1 MPFEKGKVSNPH
13 GASKQKRQKIRELRH
28 LFKQKTVKKAV
39 EAIEQSLDDPDTRL
53 TAAKMVL
60 ECVYGKPTQIIATED
75 GTPLVAVI
83 RDA

>member
-1 MPFEKGKVSNPH
+1 MPLPKGVSGNPA
-13 GASKQKRQKIRELRH
+13 GTSKQKRQKIRELRH

-53 TAAKMVL
+53 AAAKIVL
-60 ECVYGKPTQIIATED
+60 ECVYGKPTQVIATED